1 MIRVFSSPMVD
12 SWDCE
17 IGFAVVSS
25 AGSEKNGRGGVENS
39 RARVLRD
46 FYMWVLECF
55 GLGLEILGC

>member
-1 MIRVFSSPMVD
+1 MVD

-25 AGSEKNGRGGVENS
+25 AGSEKNGRGGVENY

-55 GLGLEILGC
+55 GLGLEILGY